1 MAILNKLK
9 PDLPAIRIAQQIHQ
23 AANAQQTFLF
33 GSRAR
38 GDHRTDSDI
47 DVLVIKAEPPP
58 ESWLESLRQ
67 HARNVQQTQMP
78 EASGIDIICM
88 TESQFAKGRVLRN
101 HLANIIIKEGH
112 PIKDGH
118 PIIKNGHPIM
128 ADQRVG
134 YGTDHEDERID
145 WDDIDKKI
153 TDATGAANW
162 IKLIRDAG
170 IIDMGDD
177 LQFGRMAQ
185 NALEFAYKAVLGAYG
200 CEYPVSGNNGHNLR
214 ILTNLL
220 RENQIIGANQL
231 APGEN
236 HRYLTEFGGAAVYA
250 DEHPQLDKQLIA
262 NDIPAAVDRL
272 RAMVD
277 SARQS

>member
-1 MAILNKLK
+1 MEILNKLK
-9 PDLPAIRIAQQIHQ
+9 PDIQAIRIARQIHEV
-23 AANAQQTFLF
+23 ANAQQTFLF

-47 DVLVIKAEPPP
+47 DVLVVKGEPPP

-67 HARNVQQTQMP
+67 HARAVQKTQMP

-88 TESQFAKGRVLRN
+88 TESEFAKGRVLRN
-101 HLANIIIKEGH
+101 HMANIIIKEGH
-112 PIKDGH
+112 PI
-118 PIIKNGHPIM
+118 M
-128 ADQRVG
+128 ADERVG
-134 YGTDHEDERID
+134 YGTDYEDERID
-145 WDDIDKKI
+145 WDDVDKKI
-153 TDATGAANW
+153 TDATGAATW
-162 IKLIRDAG
+162 INAIQDAG
-170 IIDMGDD
+170 IIDVGDD
-177 LQFGRMAQ
+177 LQFGRVAQ

-200 CEYPVSGNNGHNLR
+200 CEYPVGGRDGHNLR
-214 ILTNLL
+214 ILTDLL
-220 RENQIIGANQL
+220 RENQIIGANEL

-250 DEHPQLDKQLIA
+250 DEHPPLDRRLIA
-262 NDIPAAVDRL
+262 NEIPEAVDQL

>member
-1 MAILNKLK
+1 MEILNKLK
-9 PDLPAIRIAQQIHQ
+9 PDLQAIRIARQIHEV
-23 AANAQQTFLF
+23 ANAQQTFLF

-47 DVLVIKAEPPP
+47 DVLVVKGEPPP

-67 HARNVQQTQMP
+67 HARDVQKTQMP

-88 TESQFAKGRVLRN
+88 TESEFAKGRVLRN
-101 HLANIIIKEGH
+101 HMANIIIKEGH
-112 PIKDGH
+112 PI
-118 PIIKNGHPIM
+118 M
-128 ADQRVG
+128 ADERVG
-134 YGTDHEDERID
+134 YGTDYEDERID

-153 TDATGAANW
+153 TEATEAAAW
-162 IKLIRDAG
+162 INAIQGAG
-170 IIDMGDD
+170 IIDVGGD

-200 CEYPVSGNNGHNLR
+200 CEYPVSGRNGHNLR
-214 ILTNLL
+214 ILTDLL
-220 RENQIIGANQL
+220 RENQIIGANEL

-250 DEHPQLDKQLIA
+250 DEHPPLDRRLIA
-262 NDIPAAVDRL
+262 NDIPEAVDQL

-277 SARQS
+277 STRQS